1 MTRVLSLAPSPDF
14 IRNIL
19 FVLFVPKKN
28 KKGTTMWVPVK
39 SKPDLLIVF
48 NSRNNYTLANF
59 QRFVANQCNTQCS
72 GIADI
77 IMHGLTSASP
87 TIDWSAYILKHH
99 NWPKCSPKS
108 ITQNGSFAKWLGNID
123 AGTQTKG
130 GIIISMYN
138 PKDKVSQAHKEDHV
152 ARTLHQLAACWE
164 GPLNARALQ
173 GSTSG

>member
-14 IRNIL
+14 ICNIL

-39 SKPDLLIVF
+39 SNPDLLIVF

-59 QRFVANQCNTQCS
+59 Q
-72 GIADI
+72 
-77 IMHGLTSASP
+77 SASP

-138 PKDKVSQAHKEDHV
+138 PKDKFSQAHKEDFV
-152 ARTLHQLAACWE
+152 ARTLRQLAACRE
-164 GPLNARALQ
+164 EPLNARALQ